1 MTIAAGFL
9 CQDGIV
15 ICADREV
22 TTDWEKHEESKIFTI
37 NPDGATSG
45 PTVVIAGSGWLDFVK
60 MTVDKIRERTLFVTH
75 AYEVKE
81 ILEATLLEVH
91 EKHIRFYPDRPKPSF
106 DLIVGI
112 RDEKGL
118 MLLKTFRTS
127 VNRIEEFT
135 CIGVGDTLANYLS
148 RKLNPQEDTAVEAAL
163 LAVQILD
170 QVKTNVPGC
179 GGQFSEVAV
188 LPTEGKVIKI
198 NPVGLLDLEY
208 RAKAFALLLKP
219 LLMAVSNPTL
229 SDKDFEERIA
239 ELADESRQ
247 IRKESNERMR
257 RAQSN
262 RKKPWAV
269 SPSARSSNSLS
280 LVVGL
285 ATGLGSSA
293 ISSSTVQT

>member
-9 CQDGIV
+9 CNDGIV

-22 TTDWEKHEESKIFTI
+22 TTDYEKYEESKIFTI
-37 NPDGATSG
+37 NPDGATTG

-75 AYEVKE
+75 GYEVKE
-81 ILEATLLEVH
+81 ILESTLLEVY
-91 EKHIRFYPDRPKPSF
+91 EKHIHFYPDNPKPYF

-118 MLLKTFRTS
+118 TLLKTMRTS
-127 VNRIEEFT
+127 VNRIEDFT
-135 CIGVGDTLANYLS
+135 CMGIGDTLANFLS
-148 RKLNPQEDTAVEAAL
+148 RKLSPQDDTVVEAAL

-188 LPTEGKVIKI
+188 LPSEGKVIKI
-198 NPVGLLDLEY
+198 NPSSLLDLEY

-219 LLMAVSNPTL
+219 LLMSVSNPTL

-239 ELADESRQ
+239 ELTDECRN
-247 IRKESNERMR
+247 IREESKERMR
-257 RAQSN
+257 RAN
-262 RKKPWAV
+262 RKKH
-269 SPSARSSNSLS
+269 
-280 LVVGL
+280 
-285 ATGLGSSA
+285 
-293 ISSSTVQT
+293 